1 MKTLILI
8 TAGMLLFARVVI
20 AAPLPEL
27 AWAPAQLRELPREFR
42 LDGVVEAVN
51 QTTVASQTSGQVQE
65 LHFDVDEYVEKGAVI
80 VVLKDTEHQA
90 RVVKTAAELKDA
102 EARLKEARE
111 DFQRTKE
118 VFSKELISAAAMDKS
133 EAALKSAEA
142 RFEAAQANLSQARE
156 QLEYTRVRAPYSGV
170 VTQRHVEVG
179 EVAQPGQ
186 PLVSGLSV
194 DQLRVLVDVPQSL
207 IPRIREFGQ
216 ARVQQPGGGWLQA
229 TKLTIFPIADVGT
242 NTFRV
247 RLELAEGTSNL
258 FPGMFVKTSFVTGLK
273 QELVIPSASVAY
285 RSEVTGVYVLTGEG
299 RIGFRHV
306 RVGRRTSDAAVRV
319 LAGLEPQE
327 RVALDPIAAGVAL
340 KQQRTEAGDE

>member
-1 MKTLILI
+1 
-8 TAGMLLFARVVI
+8 
-20 AAPLPEL
+20 
-27 AWAPAQLRELPREFR
+27 
-42 LDGVVEAVN
+42 
-51 QTTVASQTSGQVQE
+51 
-65 LHFDVDEYVEKGAVI
+65 
-80 VVLKDTEHQA
+80 
-90 RVVKTAAELKDA
+90 
-102 EARLKEARE
+102 
-111 DFQRTKE
+111 
-118 VFSKELISAAAMDKS
+118 
-133 EAALKSAEA
+133 
-142 RFEAAQANLSQARE
+142 
-156 QLEYTRVRAPYSGV
+156 LEYTRVRAPYSGV

-247 RLELAEGTSNL
+247 RLELAEGTSDL